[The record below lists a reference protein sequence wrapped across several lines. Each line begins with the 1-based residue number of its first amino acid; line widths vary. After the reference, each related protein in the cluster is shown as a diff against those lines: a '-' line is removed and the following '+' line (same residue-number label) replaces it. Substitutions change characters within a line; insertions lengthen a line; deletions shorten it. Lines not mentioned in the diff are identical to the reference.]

1 MIMEKM
7 KTMIIWLQLLLVVMF
22 CSCGNRVL
30 QKEKIDSDTIQ
41 IQSVVCQQDTIEY
54 VMADEKSLLPPKII
68 SAEFEEVSD
77 VLERNYQ
84 DLSDSLKN
92 VLFNLTVSFCGDTII
107 INGNEK
113 ATFTRYT
120 VATKDLYRQYSHCQ
134 RAIFKYFGKRTIN
147 VSDSIDYLS
156 LSNYMNLDG
165 FTYTFPG
172 IIYERP
178 YLIIP
183 FEMNY
188 MASFIVDIEPTENNC
203 IMPERRKR

>member
-1 MIMEKM
+1 MEK
-7 KTMIIWLQLLLVVMF
+7 KIAIIIWLQLILVAMF
-22 CSCGNRVL
+22 CSCGNRMS
-30 QKEKIDSDTIQ
+30 QKEKTDSDTMKIQ
-41 IQSVVCQQDTIEY
+41 CVLSQQDTIGC
-54 VMADEKSLLPPKII
+54 VMENERPLLPPKII
-68 SAEFEEVSD
+68 YAE
-77 VLERNYQ
+77 LEGVYDILDNGFQY
-84 DLSDSLKN
+84 LEDSLKN
-92 VLFNLTVSFCGDTII
+92 ILFNLTVSFCGDTII

-134 RAIFKYFGKRTIN
+134 RAILKYFEKRTIN

-188 MASFIVDIEPTENNC
+188 MASFIVDIEPTENNR